1 MRVDELLVM
10 PLFGQSQHR
19 LAQVQGFAERLIAG
33 RADHGRTSGQVLGKR
48 PLAQAAEA
56 GRSIRGLFIAPGAGG
71 KAIDADFAA
80 RGLQQL

>member
-19 LAQVQGFAERLIAG
+19 LAQVQGFAECLIAG
-33 RADHGRTSGQVLGKR
+33 RPDHGRTSGQVLGKG
-48 PLAQAAEA
+48 PLAQTEELE
-56 GRSIRGLFIAPGAGG
+56 SVIRGLFIVPGAGG